1 MLSMTGFGVGDA
13 PLGRGRLSIEI
24 RSLNHRFLDVRVRL
38 PPELSD
44 HAFFVEQ
51 LARDGL
57 TRGRYDIGVR
67 LEGVALP
74 PPEFALDRARAA
86 YGALTML
93 RDELAPGT
101 EVPISALT
109 TIPDLLTT
117 STVANPEEVRES
129 LRAGLG
135 LALGHLSEM
144 RCREGVALRREL
156 GLRLCAARQCR
167 ESIAARSAEVVE
179 TYRARLKERLCRLLA
194 DVSVPIEAGRLE
206 MELAIM
212 ADRSDITE
220 ELARLASHFDQFER
234 LLDSDEAI
242 GRRLDFLL
250 QEIGREANTVGAKSQ
265 DAPLAH
271 LVVELKAETERMREQ
286 VQNVQ

>member
-1 MLSMTGFGVGDA
+1 MLSMTGFGVGEA
-13 PLGRGRLSIEI
+13 PLGGGRLTVEI
-24 RSLNHRFLDVRVRL
+24 RSLNHRFLDVRVRM
-38 PPELSD
+38 PPELGD
-44 HAFFVEQ
+44 HSFFLEQ
-51 LARDGL
+51 LAREGL
-57 TRGRYDIGVR
+57 NRGRYDIGVR

-74 PPEFALDRARAA
+74 PPEFALDRARVA
-86 YGALTML
+86 YSALLSL

-101 EVPISALT
+101 QVPVTALT
-109 TIPDLLTT
+109 NIPELLSST
-117 STVANPEEVRES
+117 TVANPAEVQAS
-129 LRAGLG
+129 LRLGLG
-135 LALGHLSEM
+135 RALERLSEM
-144 RCREGVALRREL
+144 RCREGVALRQEL
-156 GLRLCAARQCR
+156 GRRLGAARRCR
-167 ESIAARSAEVVE
+167 DAIAARSTEVVE
-179 TYRARLKERLCRLLA
+179 TYRIRLKERLCRLLA

-206 MELAIM
+206 MELALI

-220 ELARLASHFDQFER
+220 ELARLCSHFDQFER
-234 LLDSDEAI
+234 LLDGDEAV